1 MNWKQRRRN
10 VKRSARLSAIHMISF
25 VRMLSASR
33 RALPAFLIAG
43 AQKGGTTS
51 LYSYLIEHPNILPA
65 YRRKEIHYW
74 DNPRHY
80 RLGMRWYRAHFPLIQ
95 TLQAASAISG
105 EKTPNYLERPEF
117 IQRIRQDLPEVKLI
131 LLLRNPV
138 ERTISNYYML
148 YKRGWET
155 LPLMD
160 ALLDEPRRLASPEER
175 KKYGTERAY
184 TVRSIYAPSIKACLE
199 HFPPDQ
205 RLILDS
211 QVFFEDPARVL
222 RQVYAFLGV
231 SPDYL
236 PALPLHKNVGEY
248 KKETVPAEVIE
259 TLRETFRP
267 HNAELYQLL
276 GMDFGWDA

>member
-1 MNWKQRRRN
+1 MNFKQRRRN
-10 VKRSARLSAIHMISF
+10 FKRSARLSAIHMISL

-33 RALPAFLIAG
+33 RALPTFLIAG

-95 TLQAASAISG
+95 TLQAASAVSG

-148 YKRGWET
+148 YKRGWEI

-160 ALLDEPRRLASPEER
+160 ALLDEPRRLASPVER

-248 KKETVPAEVIE
+248 KKEAVPAEVIAY
-259 TLRETFRP
+259 LRETFRP

-276 GMDFGWDA
+276 GVDFGWDA